1 MSATMEAT
9 RTKKTTFVCQF
20 CNAIVATTSGSKDA
34 FEKHM
39 EDSHN
44 ILTNLN
50 VVMALHTMTKEEKE
64 KLMRTK
70 RKELE
75 QELGVKVEIGE
86 NETTVAEELEENQ
99 PTFQYP
105 KLKAKPNEKRSDFLR
120 RRLSV
125 YLIKQGFGR
134 GGIQYGQGKAPFGW
148 PSEKYS
154 WSSFKGTAR
163 GCSAT
168 MAQDIVSSILNAQGI
183 DPLDL
188 VDDGS
193 FDQSSDSD
201 GDSAEPSL
209 SDEKP
214 KDKTELLK
222 KLKSALCVLGEK
234 IEDGPSKSPVNTSP
248 ASSSTSPTSPTSVPT
263 NQRIRTRSGKPLV
276 PTVAIART
284 SKMRTRSGNQNK
296 NTPNTATVERFR
308 NMLGQCLPKKS
319 SMTTAEIQA
328 KMESGD
334 FPMPVIMRCLSILA
348 NDGVM
353 NWANLVVS

>member
-1 MSATMEAT
+1 
-9 RTKKTTFVCQF
+9 
-20 CNAIVATTSGSKDA
+20 
-34 FEKHM
+34 
-39 EDSHN
+39 
-44 ILTNLN
+44 
-50 VVMALHTMTKEEKE
+50 MTKEEKE

-75 QELGVKVEIGE
+75 QELGVKVEKGE

-105 KLKAKPNEKRSDFLR
+105 KLKAKPNEKRR
-120 RRLSV
+120 
-125 YLIKQGFGR
+125 GR
-134 GGIQYGQGKAPFGW
+134 IQYGQGKPPFGW

-248 ASSSTSPTSPTSVPT
+248 ASSSTSPTSQTSVPT

-308 NMLGQCLPKKS
+308 NILGQCLPKKS

-348 NDGVM
+348 NDMANGVI
-353 NWANLVVS
+353 NWANLVVSWPQ